1 MYCGTSACS
10 IGHNPIAI
18 ELPEI
23 CYQRLDDGCN
33 KVGAGSI
40 AALCGKIYESTI
52 SSDVPRDTDWFRLD
66 ALGCASA
73 VITFNT
79 EFPLLAL
86 VVQGTCDGPL
96 QMRQAFEV
104 EPCSSGSM
112 RVDNAPNSWLVL
124 SAGNL
129 DQVFRGEFP
138 CDIVDPN
145 DPPPDPKD
153 PPFQPGFFGLHYRA
167 IFLAGVIAGD
177 INGDGHVD
185 GVDLSTLLS
194 SWGGSGP
201 ADLNHN
207 GIVDGA
213 DLTTLFSNWG

>member
-1 MYCGTSACS
+1 M
-10 IGHNPIAI
+10 
-18 ELPEI
+18 
-23 CYQRLDDGCN
+23 
-33 KVGAGSI
+33 
-40 AALCGKIYESTI
+40 
-52 SSDVPRDTDWFRLD
+52 
-66 ALGCASA
+66 
-73 VITFNT
+73 
-79 EFPLLAL
+79 AL

-138 CDIVDPN
+138 CNIVDPN
-145 DPPPDPKD
+145 DPPPDPND

-167 IFLAGVIAGD
+167 SFLAGAVAGD

-194 SWGGSGP
+194 GWGGSGP